1 MPTLFLIVVETKRKF
16 TVAPGGIKSL
26 LKSMY
31 LVAWNSRSKN
41 KTSAQIYSNS
51 IVIMVDVGVVGGFK
65 RV

>member
-31 LVAWNSRSKN
+31 LVAWNCRSKN
-41 KTSAQIYSNS
+41 KTSAWMDSSNV
-51 IVIMVDVGVVGGFK
+51 VIMMDK
-65 RV
+65 K